1 MSNIPVFAPCL
12 GIDTMKHLT
21 DALDVGWLGMGS
33 TTKRFE
39 DNLSKYFNL
48 KKRFDLIFSLFGVKN
63 INDFTSKIILIKK
76 KAKLEDNLVK
86 LNINIKKNTHN
97 IIKGVNLLRLGN
109 NPIKI
114 IKNDIVKL
122 ISNNNS

>member
-21 DALDVGWLGMGS
+21 DALDVSWLGMGS

-48 KKRFDLIFSLFGVKN
+48 KKDLYWQLIVQLLLY
-63 INDFTSKIILIKK
+63 IL
-76 KAKLEDNLVK
+76 D
-86 LNINIKKNTHN
+86 
-97 IIKGVNLLRLGN
+97 
-109 NPIKI
+109 
-114 IKNDIVKL
+114 
-122 ISNNNS
+122 

>member
-39 DNLSKYFNL
+39 DEGPLFRLDVIKDTIIALESIYQYERSKM
-48 KKRFDLIFSLFGVKN
+48 FSEY
-63 INDFTSKIILIKK
+63 NDVGE
-76 KAKLEDNLVK
+76 A
-86 LNINIKKNTHN
+86 
-97 IIKGVNLLRLGN
+97 
-109 NPIKI
+109 
-114 IKNDIVKL
+114 
-122 ISNNNS
+122 